1 MRFHSNASVRAAAEW
16 IEHHVVFI
24 AAGFKDSPQQ
34 RQRLL
39 CRIANTL
46 FGLRID
52 RRNIEPN
59 VAYCLAGHF
68 VKKTLESRHFACR
81 VNTPLLEQLQHL
93 FLGKLPGFSDAAK
106 LVYRTPST
114 GWIEVV
120 KGE

>member
-34 RQRLL
+34 RQRASVSDSQHALWL
-39 CRIANTL
+39 EN
-46 FGLRID
+46 D

-81 VNTPLLEQLQHL
+81 VNTPLLAH
-93 FLGKLPGFSDAAK
+93 
-106 LVYRTPST
+106 V
-114 GWIEVV
+114 
-120 KGE
+120 